1 MAPGGVR
8 GGSVGTRAC
17 AIGAVDAE
25 LDAGRHWQRLV
36 VRAVVALVRVRVEHL
51 REGSEKVRLG
61 EGPCARWVG
70 VEVRGQD
77 AKRPPPWESRKYLGS
92 VSEVSRK

>member
-1 MAPGGVR
+1 MAPRGVR

-61 EGPCARWVG
+61 DS
-70 VEVRGQD
+70 VRGGSESKSE
-77 AKRPPPWESRKYLGS
+77 AKTQAAPSLG
-92 VSEVSRK
+92 V

>member
-61 EGPCARWVG
+61 EAH
-70 VEVRGQD
+70 VRGGSESKSE
-77 AKRPPPWESRKYLGS
+77 AKTQAAPSLG
-92 VSEVSRK
+92 VSEVSRKCLGSV